1 MQLKGILKV
10 QENKKTN
17 CRVQC
22 NHKEPV
28 KYFIKIM
35 TVMRT
40 NLKTQAQKIVF
51 QRGQMLD
58 ETVKQS
64 MAPGIVKNKTTISWQ
79 SVKPNHSGIISQR
92 QTS

>member
-1 MQLKGILKV
+1 MFYPRCQAGHKIVSQLLSKKLILFRIAYLEFKGHSQNNGDFCCMQLKGILKV

-40 NLKTQAQKIVF
+40 NLKT
-51 QRGQMLD
+51 
-58 ETVKQS
+58 
-64 MAPGIVKNKTTISWQ
+64 
-79 SVKPNHSGIISQR
+79 
-92 QTS
+92 